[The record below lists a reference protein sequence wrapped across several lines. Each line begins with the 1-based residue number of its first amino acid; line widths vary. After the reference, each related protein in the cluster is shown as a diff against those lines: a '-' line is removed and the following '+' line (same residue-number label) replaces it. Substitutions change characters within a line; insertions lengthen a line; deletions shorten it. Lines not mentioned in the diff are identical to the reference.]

1 MPDDDLLSVS
11 PDSRR
16 VLSSGWKLDSARLL
30 AEDLLPA
37 SQAPH
42 QGPVTTQTL
51 TNSSPAPAVWT
62 NQRLSSPITRR
73 LPRCSVLLISYPSV
87 TYAPGPLSPVTR
99 PPPEHPVTGP
109 PSPTCRVTRRPGPVT
124 QTRGDQT
131 RARPLRSSRPMPHR
145 ISLES

>member
-42 QGPVTTQTL
+42 QGPVTTRTL

-109 PSPTCRVTRRPGPVT
+109 TSATCHVTGPRDT
-124 QTRGDQT
+124 ET
-131 RARPLRSSRPMPHR
+131 RARDTDG
-145 ISLES
+145 

>member
-11 PDSRR
+11 SDSRR

-42 QGPVTTQTL
+42 QGPVTTRTL

-109 PSPTCRVTRRPGPVT
+109 ASATCHVTGPRDT
-124 QTRGDQT
+124 ET
-131 RARPLRSSRPMPHR
+131 RARDTDG
-145 ISLES
+145 